1 MKKLFLLL
9 ALVVLFEAGKAQ
21 KILVLDVNRLGMF
34 NRHRFTAGDQLCF
47 KLKDGVKRH
56 YATITGFG
64 DSMIIAGGYTIPIK
78 DIRIVYYDKSNFLTR
93 MLSKAGIIYGIG
105 FPGLDIFN
113 NIINEEPQIIKK
125 EALLEGACFTFSGL
139 VLRRMMLRKYHL
151 NSRNSLKIIDI
162 TPG

>member
-1 MKKLFLLL
+1 MKKLFLLISFV
-9 ALVVLFEAGKAQ
+9 ALFETGHAQ
-21 KILVLDVNRLGMF
+21 KILILDVNRWGMF
-34 NRHRFTAGDQLCF
+34 NRHRFTSGDQICF

-64 DSMIIAGGYTIPIK
+64 DSIIIAGNYYIPLN

-113 NIINEEPQIIKK
+113 NLINKEPQIIKK
-125 EALLEGACFTFSGL
+125 EALLEGACFTLSGL
-139 VLRRMMLRKYHL
+139 VLRRVMLRKYHL
-151 NSRNSLKIIDI
+151 NARNSLKIIDI